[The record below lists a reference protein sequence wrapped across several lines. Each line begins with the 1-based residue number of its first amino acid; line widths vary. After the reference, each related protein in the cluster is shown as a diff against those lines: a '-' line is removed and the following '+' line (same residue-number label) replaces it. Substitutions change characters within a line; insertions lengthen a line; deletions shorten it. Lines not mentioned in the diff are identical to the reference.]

1 MIIVEIVIWALASL
15 PIALIFLGGFKIMW
29 GYLDDKKLMVSGLK
43 DAGIGIL
50 LLLEIAILYN
60 VAMFIL
66 KAVQGSFVF

>member
-1 MIIVEIVIWALASL
+1 MIIVEIVILVSISL
-15 PIALIFLGGFKIMW
+15 PIALILLGGFKIMW

-60 VAMFIL
+60 AAMFVL
-66 KAVQGSFVF
+66 LLVRKWF